1 MRTNVLAAFAF
12 ASALALGSVSM
23 AHAGHAGHA
32 GSVPSLPSCTGGYFA
47 EGACFLALKNGGF
60 DDGMLASWERVG
72 LPGHGIAV
80 DGSTYAALPLGSGI
94 QQAVYAHG
102 ARNTADVV
110 YTLRF
115 RIRAEH
121 APADVRATLAMS
133 TAERTDLV
141 PLGHVTSMALTDEW
155 STVELSVQG
164 RPYAAPAHVLV
175 TIDNEGG
182 TPATVHVDDIVLI
195 QSSDAEVAGL

>member
-1 MRTNVLAAFAF
+1 MKMKALSSFAFAF
-12 ASALALGSVSM
+12 ALAFGGVGV
-23 AHAGHAGHA
+23 ARAGHAGA
-32 GSVPSLPSCTGGYFA
+32 VPSLPFCTSGYA
-47 EGACFLALKNGGF
+47 AGDACFLTLKNGDF
-60 DDGMLASWERVG
+60 DARMLASWGRVG
-72 LPGHGIAV
+72 LPGYGIAA

-102 ARNTADVV
+102 GLKTAEAV

-121 APADVRATLAMS
+121 APAYVRGTLAMS

-175 TIDNEGG
+175 TIANEGG
-182 TPATVHVDDIVLI
+182 TPATVQVDDVVLI
-195 QSSDAEVAGL
+195 QSSDAEEVHVDF